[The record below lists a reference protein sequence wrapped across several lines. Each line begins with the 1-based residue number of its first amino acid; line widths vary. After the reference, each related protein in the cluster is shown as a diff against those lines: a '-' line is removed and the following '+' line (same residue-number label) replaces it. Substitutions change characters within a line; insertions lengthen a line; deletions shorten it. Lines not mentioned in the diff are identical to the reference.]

1 MTIIVTGGA
10 GFIGTNFVLNRLNK
24 FDEKVIVVD
33 KLTYAGNVKNFTN
46 VKDNKNFHFIKC
58 DITNNRMI
66 KEILNTYHPRGLIN
80 FAAET
85 HVDNSIKSPDK
96 FIRSNIIGT
105 YTLLK
110 EIKTLYETSSSIDR
124 KNFRFLNIST
134 DEVFGSLNEND
145 KNSTEDSSY
154 KPNSPYSASKASADH
169 LVRAF
174 HQTYKIPVITTNCS
188 NNYGPFQNKEKL
200 IPTIIKNAM
209 NWKSLPIYG
218 DGKNI
223 RDWIYVLDH
232 CSALDTILEKGE
244 IGQTYNIG
252 SNLEMTNIEIV
263 KIICKKLDEVLPH
276 KNGSYSSL
284 ISFVEDRLG
293 HDKKYALNCTKLIK
307 ELKWSPVVLF
317 EDGILK
323 TIEWYINNN
332 K

>member
-1 MTIIVTGGA
+1 MTIIITGGA

-24 FDEKVIVVD
+24 FDEKVIVID
-33 KLTYAGNVKNFTN
+33 KLTYAGNLNNFSN
-46 VKDNKNFHFIKC
+46 IKINKNFHFIKC
-58 DITNNRMI
+58 DINNNRI
-66 KEILNTYHPRGLIN
+66 IREIFNTYHPRGLIN

-96 FIRSNIIGT
+96 FVRSNIIGT

-110 EIKTLYETSSSIDR
+110 EIKSYYETSTLID
-124 KNFRFLNIST
+124 KENFRFLNVST
-134 DEVFGSLNEND
+134 DEVFGSLSEND
-145 KNSTEDSSY
+145 KNSTEESSY
-154 KPNSPYSASKASADH
+154 KPNSPYSASKAAADH

-174 HQTYKIPVITTNCS
+174 YQTYRVPVITTNCS

-200 IPTIIKNAM
+200 IPTIIKNAI

-232 CSALDTILEKGE
+232 CSALDLIFDKGI
-244 IGQTYNIG
+244 IGETYNIG

-263 KIICKKLDEVLPH
+263 KTICRILDKILPH

-293 HDKKYALNCTKLIK
+293 HDKKYGLNCAKLIK
-307 ELKWSPVVLF
+307 ELKWSPTVSF
-317 EDGILK
+317 ETGILK

>member
-33 KLTYAGNVKNFTN
+33 KLTYAGNEKNFIN
-46 VKDNKNFHFIKC
+46 VEDNKNFHFIKC

-85 HVDNSIKSPDK
+85 HVDNSIKSPDR
-96 FIRSNIIGT
+96 FVQSNIIGT

-110 EIKTLYETSSSIDR
+110 EIKIFYETSSSTDR

-154 KPNSPYSASKASADH
+154 KPNSPYSASKAGADH

-232 CSALDTILEKGE
+232 CSALDKILEKGE
-244 IGQTYNIG
+244 IGETYNIG
-252 SNLEMTNIEIV
+252 GNLEMTNIEIV

-307 ELKWSPVVLF
+307 KLKWSPVVLF

>member
-1 MTIIVTGGA
+1 MKILVTGGL
-10 GFIGTNFVLNRLNK
+10 GFIGSALIRKIIDTTN
-24 FDEKVIVVD
+24 
-33 KLTYAGNVKNFTN
+33 Y
-46 VKDNKNFHFIKC
+46 
-58 DITNNRMI
+58 
-66 KEILNTYHPRGLIN
+66 EILNIDSITYAAMPEALENRDKEERYSFKEIDIADFKKVEDTISQFKPNKIFHL
-80 FAAET
+80 AAES
-85 HVDNSIKSPDK
+85 HVDRSITDPSA
-96 FIRSNIIGT
+96 FIKTNIIGT
-105 YTLLK
+105 FNILQSVKALQACLPDDFTLVHV
-110 EIKTLYETSSSIDR
+110 
-124 KNFRFLNIST
+124 ST

-154 KPNSPYSASKASADH
+154 KPNSPYSASKAGADH

-232 CSALDTILEKGE
+232 CSALDKILEKGE
-244 IGQTYNIG
+244 IGETYNIG
-252 SNLEMTNIEIV
+252 GNLEMTNIEIV

-307 ELKWSPVVLF
+307 KLKWSPVVLF